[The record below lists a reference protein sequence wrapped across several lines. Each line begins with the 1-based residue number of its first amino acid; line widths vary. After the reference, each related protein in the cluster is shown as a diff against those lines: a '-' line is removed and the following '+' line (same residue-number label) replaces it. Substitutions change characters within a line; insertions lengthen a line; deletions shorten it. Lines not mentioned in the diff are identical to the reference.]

1 MAGSLFSNAVIS
13 FFVNTK
19 QAESALGNLQRSF
32 SNSTTK
38 MLGAIGTFAGIRGL
52 KGTYDQL
59 QRIVQVSEKWNLPI
73 EDLSRFVNLFSQ
85 FGGDADEA
93 VASVERLQKLANDL
107 SFHSNG
113 AFKELSALI
122 STNLQNKDY
131 QGAINAFRRVFNSL
145 ADSPNGRN
153 AQAELVEMIGADYPA
168 MLRMLRASNDEYQK
182 MVEQAGSMRIITQDM
197 ADSLT
202 DADKKLADIKQR
214 WANIGAVALQ
224 TFEPVLDIAQD
235 ITKWLE
241 GLPDKVIQTFTVITT
256 ILGSFA
262 AKWAVS
268 SIGKLFGLGG
278 AASAATNAAT
288 TAVGGATVAGAATGA
303 GATTAATTLANTVLA
318 TAGVGTVLALTPTP
332 AGETP
337 EQLAALN
344 TNNNS
349 MSGDLGTE
357 QARNESEIQRNLYI
371 MRQLASKQLND
382 EKWGA
387 SKVPT
392 TNNDNRSVTINIY
405 GVDGAADMMEQLR
418 SLPMNNMSPITW
430 K

>member
-19 QAESALGNLQRSF
+19 QAESALGNLQRTF
-32 SNSTTK
+32 TSNTSK
-38 MLGAIGTFAGIRGL
+38 MIGAIGAFAGVKGL

-59 QRIVQVSEKWNLPI
+59 QKIVQVSEKWNLPI

-93 VASVERLQKLANDL
+93 VASVERLQQLANDL

-122 STNLQNKDY
+122 STNLQHKDY
-131 QGAINAFRRVFNSL
+131 QGAIDSIRRVFGQL
-145 ADSPNGRN
+145 ANDPNGRN
-153 AQAELVEMIGADYPA
+153 AQAELVRMIGTDNPA
-168 MLRMLRASNDEYQK
+168 MLRMLRASNDEYAK
-182 MVEQAGSMRIITQDM
+182 MVEQASTMRTVTQDM

-202 DADKKLADIKQR
+202 EADKKLADIKQR
-214 WANIGAVALQ
+214 WTNIGAVALQ
-224 TFEPVLDIAQD
+224 TFEPVLNVAQD
-235 ITKWLE
+235 VTKWLE

-256 ILGSFA
+256 ILSGFS
-262 AKWAVS
+262 AKWAMTG
-268 SIGKLFGLGG
+268 IGKLLGIG
-278 AASAATNAAT
+278 GTAAAT
-288 TAVGGATVAGAATGA
+288 TTAASTAGAATAGAGGAALSAGTVAA
-303 GATTAATTLANTVLA
+303 GATAAAIVGALYPTA
-318 TAGVGTVLALTPTP
+318 

-337 EQLAALN
+337 EQLATLGA
-344 TNNNS
+344 NNNS
-349 MSGDLGTE
+349 ISGDLGTKE
-357 QARNESEIQRNLYI
+357 AQTENEIQRNLYL
-371 MRQLASKQLND
+371 MRQMATKQLKD

-405 GVDGAADMMEQLR
+405 GVDGAADMMERLR
-418 SLPMNNMSPITW
+418 GLPMNNMSPISW

>member
-19 QAESALGNLQRSF
+19 QAESALGNLQNKF
-32 SNSTTK
+32 TGTTTK
-38 MLGAIGTFAGIRGL
+38 MLGAIAGFAGIKGL

-214 WANIGAVALQ
+214 WANIYSVALQ
-224 TFEPVLDIAQD
+224 VFEPLLDVAQD
-235 ITKWLE
+235 VTKWLE
-241 GLPDKVIQTFTVITT
+241 GLPDKVIHTFTIIGTFLSGWSSWALGKLLIGK
-256 ILGSFA
+256 ILG
-262 AKWAVS
+262 
-268 SIGKLFGLGG
+268 IGGT
-278 AASAATNAAT
+278 AAAT
-288 TAVGGATVAGAATGA
+288 TTAASTAGAATTGAGA

-349 MSGDLGTE
+349 LSGDLGTE
-357 QARNESEIQRNLYI
+357 QARNESEIQRNLYL